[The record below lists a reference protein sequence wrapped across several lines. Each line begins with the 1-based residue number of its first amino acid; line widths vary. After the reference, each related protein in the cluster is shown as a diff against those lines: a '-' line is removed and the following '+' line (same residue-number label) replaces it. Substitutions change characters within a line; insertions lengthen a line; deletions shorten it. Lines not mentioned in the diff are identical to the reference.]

1 MRVQSWLLLADH
13 FIDATAVAGVDTH
26 SLALVVDERVVQVLL
41 DLHRLQQ
48 TSHSAVRQD
57 DVLLG
62 VNDFDYD
69 VGGCIGVFHILG
81 G

>member
-13 FIDATAVAGVDTH
+13 FIDVTAIAGVDTH
-26 SLALVVDERVVQVLL
+26 GLALVIDERVVQVLL

-48 TSHSAVRQD
+48 TSHPTIRQD
-57 DVLLG
+57 DVFLG

>member
-62 VNDFDYD
+62 VHDLDD
-69 VGGCIGVFHILG
+69 GVVIGIGVFHILG